1 MANTTYKVKNGD
13 TLSGIAAANGTTVDK
28 LKELNNI
35 KNVNY
40 IYVGQELI
48 ISGTPVKTTTNNAN
62 IAEIQHFGLQSGTDR
77 SVFATWLWNKHENTE
92 NYKAQ
97 WWYDTG
103 DGVWFIGQ
111 EQDATE
117 KQSVYSAPSNAKKVR
132 FRVKPIS
139 KKKVVNKKET
149 TYFTADWSTYSKYSF
164 SSNPPVTPTG
174 LTAEIEGYKLTASL
188 DNLTGNATH
197 IQFQVVKD
205 DKSVFATGDA
215 KIKTKAASY
224 SCAVKTGS
232 EYKVRCRAYRE
243 SDKEYSPWS
252 EFVTPNGGVAPAAP
266 SGIKTL
272 KALESTVVQIDW
284 DNVSTAKTYEIQYTK
299 KKTYFDSSPDEV
311 GSKTVDAT
319 VVGHA
324 EITGLET
331 GEEYFFRVRA
341 INDYGESAWTEIKSI
356 KIGKAPAAPTT
367 WSSRTTITT
376 LEPVTLYWVHNA
388 EDGSSETYAELELT
402 INGVKETHTI
412 KKSTDEDEKDKVSSS
427 TLSSPLYTKGSIIKW
442 RVRTKGILDK
452 YGEWSV
458 MRTITVYTPPTL
470 ELSVPKDDIASFP
483 FVISAEAS
491 ADDQVPIGF
500 HLSITTTESYE
511 SVEPTGETRLVKAR
525 EEIYSKYFTT
535 NKQLEVKFTPDKI
548 DLKNNVTYKV
558 HCVVSMNSGL
568 TAEAYGSFTVA
579 WGEDIYDPPNAEIS
593 IDPDTLS
600 AHIRPYC
607 EDAHGNRIF
616 DALLSVYRR
625 EFDGSFVEIA
635 SGIDNMR
642 NTYVTDPHPAL
653 DYARYRIVST
663 DYATGSISYYDM
675 PGEPVGENAIVITWD
690 EEWSD
695 YNTTSEDLMDERPWT
710 GSMLKLPYN
719 VDISESN
726 EPDVALVQY
735 IGRKHPVSYYGTQRG
750 TAAVWNADIKK
761 SDTETL
767 YALRRL
773 ANWMG
778 DVYVREPSG
787 SGYWA
792 NVKVSFS
799 KKHRVLTIPVTL
811 NVKRVEGGV

>member
-1 MANTTYKVKNGD
+1 MATTYKVKSGD
-13 TLSGIAAANGTTVDK
+13 TLSGIAAANGTTVDN
-28 LKELNNI
+28 LKALNNI
-35 KNVNY
+35 KNVNL

-48 ISGTPVKTTTNNAN
+48 ISGTPVKTTTKNAN
-62 IAEIQHFGLQSGTDR
+62 VVEIQHFGLQSGTDR
-77 SVFATWLWNKHENTE
+77 TVFATWIWNQHDNTE
-92 NYKAQ
+92 TYKTE
-97 WWYDTG
+97 WHYHTG
-103 DGVWFIGQ
+103 DGTWLKGQ
-111 EQDATE
+111 VQDT
-117 KQSVYSAPSNAKKVR
+117 KDRQSVYTAPSNAKKVR
-132 FRVKPIS
+132 FAVKPIS

-149 TYFTADWSTYSKYSF
+149 TYFAAADWSSYSTYSF

-174 LTAEIEGYKLTASL
+174 LTAEIKGYNLTASL

-197 IQFQVVKD
+197 IHFQVVRD
-205 DKSVFATGDA
+205 DKSVFATGEA

-252 EFVTPNGGVAPAAP
+252 EFVTPGGGVSPAAP

-272 KALESTVVQIDW
+272 KAFSETSVQIDW
-284 DNVSTAKTYEIQYTK
+284 ANVSTAKTYEIQYTK

-341 INDYGESAWTEIKSI
+341 VNDYGESAWTEIKSI

-402 INGVKETHTI
+402 VDGVTKTHLIEKPTA
-412 KKSTDEDEKDKVSSS
+412 EDEKDKVSSS
-427 TLSSPLYTKGSIIKW
+427 TLGSPLYTKGTIIKW
-442 RVRTKGILDK
+442 RVRTKGLIDK
-452 YGEWSV
+452 FGDWSV
-458 MRTITVYTPPTL
+458 MRTITVYSPPTL
-470 ELSVPKDDIASFP
+470 ELGLPSTVTSFP
-483 FVISAEAS
+483 FVISAQAS
-491 ADDQVPIGF
+491 ADDQIPIGY
-500 HLSITTTESYE
+500 HLSITTTKSYE

-535 NKQLEVKFTPDKI
+535 NEELEETLTPYKI

-558 HCVVSMNSGL
+558 HCTASMNSGL
-568 TAEAYGSFTVA
+568 TAEAYGSFNVA
-579 WGEDIYDPPNAEIS
+579 WRDVYYSPNAEIS
-593 IDPDTLS
+593 IDPDALT

-607 EDAHGNRIF
+607 NDEYGNLV
-616 DALLSVYRR
+616 DKVLMSVYRR

-635 SGIDNMR
+635 SGIDNAL

-653 DYARYRIVST
+653 DYARYRIVAT
-663 DYATGSISYYDM
+663 DSDTGAVSYYDM
-675 PGEPVGENAIVITWD
+675 SGEPVGENAIVITWD
-690 EEWSD
+690 EDWSE
-695 YNTTSEDLMDERPWT
+695 YNTTSEDLMEEHPWA

-726 EPDVALVQY
+726 DVDVALVKY

-761 SDTETL
+761 SDAETL

-773 ANWMG
+773 ANWTG

-799 KKHRVLTIPVTL
+799 KEHRVLTIPVTL